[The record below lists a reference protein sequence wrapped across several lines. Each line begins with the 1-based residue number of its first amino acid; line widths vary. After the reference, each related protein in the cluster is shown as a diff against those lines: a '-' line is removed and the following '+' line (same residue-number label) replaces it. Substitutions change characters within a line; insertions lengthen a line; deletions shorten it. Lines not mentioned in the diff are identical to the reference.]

1 MLTAAQLAK
10 VFPACR
16 TPEVWAQAL
25 TPAMERYEI
34 NTNNRIAA
42 FLAQTGYESGQF
54 NRLVENLNY
63 STAKRLVAV
72 WPKRFPTEQYAQ
84 SYVNNPQK
92 LANFVY
98 ANRLG
103 NGDAAS
109 GDGYRYR
116 GRGLIQLTGRSNYQ
130 AAATAMSI
138 DCLNNPDLLLQ
149 ARYAALSAAHFWFS
163 HGLNAKADDG
173 TPDDDL
179 EDFRDITY
187 VVNGG
192 YTGVN
197 DRLALFNQIEP
208 LLA

>member
-10 VFPACR
+10 IFPACK
-16 TPEVWAQAL
+16 TPDVWAQAL
-25 TPAMERYEI
+25 KPAMERYEI
-34 NTNNRIAA
+34 NTSNRMAA
-42 FLAQTGYESGQF
+42 FLAQTGYESSQF

-63 STAKRLVAV
+63 STAKRLVWV
-72 WPKRFPTEQYAQ
+72 WPKRFPTEQYALP
-84 SYVNNPQK
+84 YVNNPQK

-98 ANRLG
+98 AGRLG
-103 NGDAAS
+103 NGNAAS
-109 GDGYRYR
+109 GDGFRYR

-130 AAATAMSI
+130 SAAKAMGI
-138 DCLNNPDLLLQ
+138 DCLNDPDMLLQ
-149 ARYAALSAAHFWFS
+149 APYAALSAAHFWYAN
-163 HGLNAKADDG
+163 GLNAKADDD

-179 EDFRDITY
+179 EDFREITR